1 MNKLYSKYRIL
12 GTVLIP
18 GTVLSTVLS
27 TILMNSRNL
36 RSDEEGKDPKV
47 KEQMTVMSPAEPWT
61 VELTETV
68 IEDPQ
73 GGQDVT
79 VDQGDS

>member
-1 MNKLYSKYRIL
+1 
-12 GTVLIP
+12 
-18 GTVLSTVLS
+18 
-27 TILMNSRNL
+27 MNSRNL

-79 VDQGDS
+79 VDQGDSWYVHDSDWLMLMLM

>member
-1 MNKLYSKYRIL
+1 
-12 GTVLIP
+12 
-18 GTVLSTVLS
+18 
-27 TILMNSRNL
+27 MNSRNL